1 MILIQ
6 IIGLLMKLNNIGG
19 VCFMNEEIE
28 IIETG
33 IVFAVKVEV
42 EAKVKKVTMYG
53 NPTPEYKLL
62 SLAGVDMRKVED
74 ERDLTMEMVRAITR
88 NIISKVKEYE
98 EEIRKGN
105 NRI

>member
-1 MILIQ
+1 MS
-6 IIGLLMKLNNIGG
+6 
-19 VCFMNEEIE
+19 EEVE

-42 EAKVKKVTMYG
+42 EAKVKKATMYG

-88 NIISKVKEYE
+88 NVISKVKEYE
-98 EEIRKGN
+98 VKLKKEK
-105 NRI
+105 

>member
-1 MILIQ
+1 MS
-6 IIGLLMKLNNIGG
+6 
-19 VCFMNEEIE
+19 EEVE

-42 EAKVKKVTMYG
+42 EAKVKKATMYG

-88 NIISKVKEYE
+88 NVISKVKEYE
-98 EEIRKGN
+98 IKLKKEL
-105 NRI
+105 

>member
-1 MILIQ
+1 MS
-6 IIGLLMKLNNIGG
+6 
-19 VCFMNEEIE
+19 EEVE

-42 EAKVKKVTMYG
+42 EAKVKKATMYG

-88 NIISKVKEYE
+88 NVISKVKEYE
-98 EEIRKGN
+98 IKLKKEK
-105 NRI
+105 

>member
-1 MILIQ
+1 MS
-6 IIGLLMKLNNIGG
+6 
-19 VCFMNEEIE
+19 EEVE
-28 IIETG
+28 IIETC

-42 EAKVKKVTMYG
+42 EAKVKKATMYG

-88 NIISKVKEYE
+88 NVISKVKEYE
-98 EEIRKGN
+98 VKLKKEK
-105 NRI
+105 